1 MDYGFIEGTAPQAAI
16 RTKELTDLG
25 CNHAPQSDIESRKY
39 RIRAQPQSGLRVHPP
54 DFPDLVKTRLLL
66 SLLALSATAGFAAI
80 EEVKKADPSPLS
92 ADQIDFFEKKIRP
105 VLADKCYKCHAENA
119 EKIKGGL
126 TLDTREGMRRGGDN
140 GPAVVP
146 GDLKESLLIEAI
158 RYANKEFAMPP
169 KKEGGKLADEVIKD
183 FEKWVQMGAPD
194 PREGGAKVVKK
205 YDAAKAKEWWS
216 FQPPKRS
223 VVPAVQNAAWPKT
236 DIDRFLLAGLEAKGL
251 KPAADADKLTLIRR
265 VYFDL
270 IGLPPSLPEIETF
283 VKDKS
288 PDALAKVVDRLLA
301 SPQFGERWGRHWL
314 DVARYAESSGKESNI
329 AYPHAWRYR
338 DYVVAAFNADKPYD
352 QFLREQIAGD
362 LLPAKNDQQRAEQL
376 IATGYLALGAK
387 SQNEQNGRQFAMDV
401 ADEQIDALSQ
411 GVLGMTIACAR
422 CHDHKFDPITQRE
435 YYAMAGIFLSTET
448 RYGTGAALQNRHP
461 AKLLELPASANVPV
475 IARPLSSEERARKEQ
490 QLAALKKE
498 RDELFAERMA
508 MRRAGKAEN
517 NDQQR
522 NLRALV
528 LIGQV
533 GALEVELD
541 SYTSAGQPKLLA
553 MGVQDRPASSS
564 TGGFGGGF
572 REALRGRFPG
582 GNVFT
587 TITDS
592 PLFARGEVDKPGEKV
607 PRGFVQVLSPAEAP
621 QIAASTSGRL
631 ELADWLTAPANP
643 LTARVMTNRIW
654 HWLFGRGLV
663 ESVDNFGSTGQKPSN
678 PALLDYLALRFQETG
693 WSVKK
698 LVREIVLSR
707 AYQLDSAF
715 DEKNFAADPENTLV
729 WHAVKRRLDAECI
742 RDAML
747 AVSGDLQFTKPVGS
761 AVAQAGDG
769 PIGAPRGRGISESAI
784 NVNTNARSIY
794 LPIVRDLLPESL
806 ALFDFAEPS
815 LVTGDRETTNVPSQA
830 LFLLNSSFAASRAER
845 LGERVV
851 AGYPSGP
858 NAGVGANLQERI
870 TYAYWLAFSRPPDNV
885 ERTAATSFFTKFPS
899 AWGKDETGVAGPRDA
914 AAAKAAWTSFCRA
927 LFASAEFR
935 YLN

>member
-1 MDYGFIEGTAPQAAI
+1 
-16 RTKELTDLG
+16 
-25 CNHAPQSDIESRKY
+25 
-39 RIRAQPQSGLRVHPP
+39 
-54 DFPDLVKTRLLL
+54 VKTPLLL
-66 SLLALSATAGFAAI
+66 SLFAASVTAAFAAI
-80 EEVKKADPSPLS
+80 EEGRPTDAAPIP
-92 ADQIDFFEKKIRP
+92 ADQLVFFEKKIRP
-105 VLADKCYKCHAENA
+105 VLVDKCYKCHAENA

-126 TLDTREGMRRGGDN
+126 VLDTREGIRRGGDN
-140 GPAVVP
+140 GSAIVP
-146 GDLKESLLIEAI
+146 GDLQSSLLIEAI
-158 RYANKEFAMPP
+158 RYANKDFAMPP
-169 KKEGGKLADEVIKD
+169 KKDGGKLSAEIIKD

-194 PREGGAKVVKK
+194 PRGGSAKVVKRH
-205 YDAAKAKEWWS
+205 DAAKAKEWWA
-216 FQPPKRS
+216 FQPPKKS
-223 VVPAVQNAAWPKT
+223 TVPVVPNAAWPKT

-251 KPAADADKLTLIRR
+251 KPVADADKLTLLRR

-270 IGLPPSLPEIETF
+270 IGLPPSLVEIETF
-283 VKDKS
+283 VTDKA
-288 PDALAKVVDRLLA
+288 PDALAKVLDRLLA

-338 DYVVAAFNADKPYD
+338 DYVIAAFNADKPYD
-352 QFLREQIAGD
+352 QFVREQIAGD
-362 LLPAKNDQQRAEQL
+362 LLPAKNDSERAQNL

-401 ADEQIDALSQ
+401 ADEQIDAISQ
-411 GVLGMTIACAR
+411 GMLGMTIACAR
-422 CHDHKFDPITQRE
+422 CHDHKFDPVTQRE

-461 AKLLELPASANVPV
+461 TKLVELPVGAGVPV
-475 IARPLSSEERARKEQ
+475 VARTISAEERARKEQ

-498 RDELFAERMA
+498 RDELFAERAA
-508 MRRAGKAEN
+508 MRRAGQPEN
-517 NDQQR
+517 NDQRR
-522 NLRALV
+522 NIRSLA

-533 GALEVELD
+533 GALEAELD
-541 SYTSAGQPKLLA
+541 SYTSTGQPKLLA
-553 MGVQDRPASSS
+553 MGAQDRPATKS
-564 TGGFGGGF
+564 TGGIGAGF
-572 REALRGRFPG
+572 RAALRGRFG
-582 GNVFT
+582 GGDAFA

-607 PRGFVQVLSPAEAP
+607 PRGFVQALSPAETP

-631 ELADWLTAPANP
+631 ELADWLTSAANP
-643 LTARVMTNRIW
+643 LTPRVLTNRVW

-663 ESVDNFGSTGQKPSN
+663 ESVDNFGSTGQMPSH
-678 PALLDYLALRFQETG
+678 PELLDHLAVRFQENG

-698 LVREIVLSR
+698 LVREIMLSR
-707 AYQLDSAF
+707 AYQLSSTF

-729 WHAVKRRLDAECI
+729 WRASKRRLDAECV

-747 AVSGDLQFTKPVGS
+747 AVSGDLQITPPVGS

-769 PIGAPRGRGISESAI
+769 PIGAPRGRGINESAI
-784 NVNTNARSIY
+784 NVETKARSVY
-794 LPIVRDLLPESL
+794 LPIVRDLLPEAL

-830 LFLLNSSFAASRAER
+830 LFLLNSSFSASRAER

-870 TYAYWLAFSRPPDNV
+870 AYAYWLVFSRPPDSA
-885 ERTAATSFFTKFPS
+885 ERTAATNFFTRFPS
-899 AWGKDETGVAGPRDA
+899 AWGKGETGVAGVRDA
-914 AAAKAAWTSFCRA
+914 EAAKAAWTSFCRA